1 MTIKEIEEYIL
12 DVPDFPKPG
21 ILFKDIMPLF
31 ENVDVRNNI
40 LDHLIQHAK
49 AFNPEVIVGI
59 ESRGFF
65 FGMLM
70 ANALNI
76 PFIPIRKKGKLPG
89 ELLSQSYD
97 LEYGTDHMEI
107 QANTVRKYNRI
118 LIHDD
123 VLATG
128 GTCEAAA
135 KLCQY
140 NKDVSIG
147 FSFLMHL
154 SFLNG
159 EEKVKPFT
167 EHIHSV
173 LTY

>member
-1 MTIKEIEEYIL
+1 MTINEIKEYIL

-31 ENVDVRNNI
+31 EHVDVRNEVLN
-40 LDHLIQHAK
+40 HLISKAK
-49 AFNPEVIVGI
+49 DFKPEVIVGI

-70 ANALNI
+70 AHALNI

-97 LEYGTDHMEI
+97 LEYGTDHMEVQSEVI
-107 QANTVRKYNRI
+107 TKYKRI

-135 KLCQY
+135 KLCSY
-140 NKDVSIG
+140 DTNVTLA
-147 FSFLMHL
+147 FSFLMNL
-154 SFLNG
+154 TFLNG
-159 EEKVKPFT
+159 EKKINSFT
-167 EHIHSV
+167 ENISSV

>member
-1 MTIKEIEEYIL
+1 MTINEIKECII
-12 DVPDFPKPG
+12 DIPDFPKEG

-31 ENVDVRNNI
+31 ENVDVRNEV
-40 LDHLIQHAK
+40 LKHLISKAK
-49 AFNPEVIVGI
+49 DFNPEVIVGI

-70 ANALNI
+70 AHALNI

-89 ELLSQSYD
+89 NLLSQTYE
-97 LEYGTDHMEI
+97 LEYGTDQMEI
-107 QANTVRKYNRI
+107 QADTIQKYHRI

-135 KLCQY
+135 KLCSY
-140 NKDVSIG
+140 NKDVTLA
-147 FSFLMHL
+147 FSFLMNL
-154 SFLNG
+154 TFLNG
-159 EEKVKPFT
+159 EDKINPFT
-167 EHIHSV
+167 ENITSV

>member
-1 MTIKEIEEYIL
+1 MTIKEIEKYII

-21 ILFKDIMPLF
+21 ILFKDIMPLL
-31 ENVDVRNNI
+31 EDVSVRNA
-40 LDHLIQHAK
+40 LLKHLVDQVK
-49 AFNPEVIVGI
+49 GFNPEVIVGI

-65 FGMLM
+65 LGILL

-89 ELLSQSYD
+89 EVLSQSYS
-97 LEYGTDHMEI
+97 LEYGTDQMEI
-107 QANTVRKYNRI
+107 QASMLQKYKRI

-135 KLCQY
+135 KLCSY
-140 NKDVSIG
+140 NKDVTLG
-147 FSFLMHL
+147 FSFLMNL

-159 EEKVKPFT
+159 KQKINPFT
-167 EHIHSV
+167 EHVYSV

>member
-1 MTIKEIEEYIL
+1 MTIDEIKEYIL

-21 ILFKDIMPLF
+21 IMFKDIMPLL
-31 ENVDVRNNI
+31 ENGVVRDKV
-40 LDHLIQHAK
+40 LELLVSDALK
-49 AFNPEVIVGI
+49 YKPEVIVGI

-70 ANALNI
+70 AQMLNV

-89 ELLSQSYD
+89 DVLSQEYQ
-97 LEYGTDHMEI
+97 LEYGVDHMEI
-107 QANTVRKYNRI
+107 QASTLKKYKRI

-135 KLCQY
+135 KLCIHNQ
-140 NKDVSIG
+140 DVTIA
-147 FSFLMHL
+147 FSFIMHL

-159 EEKVKPFT
+159 MEKINPFT
-167 EHIHSV
+167 ENTYSV

>member
-1 MTIKEIEEYIL
+1 MTIDQIKEYIL

-31 ENVDVRNNI
+31 ENTDVRNEV
-40 LDHLIQHAK
+40 LKHLISQAEE
-49 AFNPEVIVGI
+49 FNPDVIVGI

-70 ANALNI
+70 AHTLNI
-76 PFIPIRKKGKLPG
+76 PFIPIRKQGKLPG
-89 ELLSQSYD
+89 TLLSQSYE

-107 QANTVRKYNRI
+107 QADTITKYKRI

-135 KLCQY
+135 KLCMY
-140 NKDVSIG
+140 SDNVTLA

-154 SFLNG
+154 TFLNG
-159 EEKVKPFT
+159 EKKINPFT
-167 EHIHSV
+167 ENISSV

>member
-1 MTIKEIEEYIL
+1 MTIKEIEKYII

-21 ILFKDIMPLF
+21 ILFKDIMPLL
-31 ENVDVRNNI
+31 EDVSVRDA
-40 LDHLIQHAK
+40 LLTHLVQQVK
-49 AFNPEVIVGI
+49 GFNPEVIVGI

-65 FGMLM
+65 LGILL

-89 ELLSQSYD
+89 EVLSQSYV
-97 LEYGTDHMEI
+97 LEYGTDQMEI
-107 QANTVRKYNRI
+107 QASMVQKYSRI

-135 KLCQY
+135 KLCSY
-140 NKDVSIG
+140 NKEVTLG
-147 FSFLMHL
+147 FSFLMNL

-159 EEKVKPFT
+159 EQKINPFT
-167 EHIHSV
+167 EYIYSV

>member
-1 MTIKEIEEYIL
+1 MTIKEIEQYII

-21 ILFKDIMPLF
+21 ILFKDIMPLL
-31 ENVDVRNNI
+31 EHVDVRNG
-40 LDHLIQHAK
+40 LLEHLVLQVK
-49 AFNPEVIVGI
+49 DFNPDVIVGI

-65 FGMLM
+65 LGILL

-89 ELLSQSYD
+89 EVLSQSYD
-97 LEYGTDHMEI
+97 LEYGTDQMEI
-107 QANTVRKYNRI
+107 QASTLKKYKRI

-128 GTCEAAA
+128 GTSEAAA
-135 KLCQY
+135 KLCHY
-140 NKDVSIG
+140 KEDVTLG
-147 FSFLMHL
+147 FSFLMNL

-159 EEKVKPFT
+159 KQKITPFT
-167 EHIHSV
+167 ENIYSV

>member
-1 MTIKEIEEYIL
+1 MTIQEIEEYIL

-31 ENVDVRNNI
+31 EKVEVRKELLN
-40 LDHLIQHAK
+40 HLITQVEDFK
-49 AFNPEVIVGI
+49 PDVIVGI

-65 FGMLM
+65 FGILM

-89 ELLSQSYD
+89 DVLSQSYD
-97 LEYGTDHMEI
+97 LEYGADQMEV
-107 QANTVRKYNRI
+107 QASTLKKYNRI

-128 GTCEAAA
+128 GTSEAAA
-135 KLCQY
+135 KLCCY
-140 NKDVSIG
+140 KEDVTIG
-147 FSFLMHL
+147 FSFLMKL

-159 EEKVKPFT
+159 EEKINPFT
-167 EHIHSV
+167 EHIFSV

>member
-1 MTIKEIEEYIL
+1 MTIKEIENHIL
-12 DVPDFPKPG
+12 EVPDFPTPG

-31 ENVDVRNNI
+31 ENTNVRKEV
-40 LDHLIQHAK
+40 LDQLVVKAK
-49 AFNPEVIVGI
+49 VFKPEVIVGI

-70 ANALNI
+70 AHVLDI

-89 ELLSQSYD
+89 RLKTQSYD
-97 LEYGTDHMEI
+97 LEYGSDQMEI
-107 QANTVRKYNRI
+107 QADTLEKYNRI

-135 KLCQY
+135 KLC
-140 NKDVSIG
+140 KHKEDSVIG
-147 FSFLMHL
+147 FSFIMEL

-159 EEKVKPFT
+159 INKINPFT

>member
-1 MTIKEIEEYIL
+1 MTIKEIEQYII

-21 ILFKDIMPLF
+21 ILFKDIMPLL
-31 ENVDVRNNI
+31 ENVDVRNA
-40 LDHLIQHAK
+40 LLEHLVLQVK
-49 AFNPEVIVGI
+49 DFNPDVIVGI

-65 FGMLM
+65 LGILL

-89 ELLSQSYD
+89 EVLSQSYN
-97 LEYGTDHMEI
+97 LEYGTDQMEI
-107 QANTVRKYNRI
+107 QASTLKKYNRI

-135 KLCQY
+135 KLCHY
-140 NKDVSIG
+140 KEDIVLG
-147 FSFLMHL
+147 FSFLMTL

-159 EEKVKPFT
+159 KQKINPFT
-167 EHIHSV
+167 ENIFSV

>member
-12 DVPDFPKPG
+12 EIPDFPKPG

-31 ENVDVRNNI
+31 ETVEVRDALLN
-40 LDHLIQHAK
+40 HLVNQVRDFK
-49 AFNPEVIVGI
+49 PDVIVGI

-65 FGMLM
+65 FGILL
-70 ANALNI
+70 ANELNI

-89 ELLSQSYD
+89 EVLFQSYE
-97 LEYGTDHMEI
+97 LEYGTDQIEV
-107 QANTVRKYNRI
+107 QASTLKKYKRI

-128 GTCEAAA
+128 GTSEAAG
-135 KLCQY
+135 KLCIH
-140 NKDVSIG
+140 NEDVNIG
-147 FSFLMHL
+147 FSFLMNL

-159 EEKVKPFT
+159 KLKLNPFT
-167 EHIHSV
+167 EDIFSV